1 MTSAIKVA
9 SFNLRHDS
17 FFGAHSRVRSWDARR
32 ELVTRMIRESGAAI
46 VGVQEMMPAMKEDI
60 LSRLRNYQAF
70 GSGRTRRLTD
80 EHSAILVRNEGAKA
94 RFSDTFWLSK
104 HPEKCGSRAYFSA
117 FPRICTVCEV
127 YVEEFGRTIR
137 VFNTHFDHLC
147 PPARTLSVRII
158 LDYMHRLN
166 KREKLPAILMGDMN
180 AHPDSKPIRILSENR
195 HGYDDIRLTNI
206 FSSPRAGEVRNTYHG
221 FKGRFKG
228 SPIDYIFVTEEF
240 EVDQAYVDTSCENG
254 QYPSDHYPL
263 VAVLRLKEAVGT
275 ESAEQADPDGF
286 RPLAAVRKEIAAL

>member
-17 FFGAHSRVRSWDARR
+17 FFGARSRVRSWTVRR
-32 ELVTRMIRESGAAI
+32 DIIARMIRESGAAI

-60 LSRLRNYQAF
+60 LARLREYSIF
-70 GSGRTRRLTD
+70 GSGRTKKLLS
-80 EHSAILVRNEGAKA
+80 EHSAILVRGEKAKA

-127 YVEEFGRTIR
+127 YVAEWGRTVR

-158 LDYMHRLN
+158 LEYMHRLN
-166 KREKLPAILMGDMN
+166 KKEKLPTILMGDMN
-180 AHPDSKPIRILSENR
+180 AHPDSKPIRILSENQ
-195 HGYDDIRLTNI
+195 HNYSDIHLTNI
-206 FSSPRAGEVRNTYHG
+206 FSSPQAGETRNTYHG
-221 FKGRFKG
+221 FKGRWKG
-228 SPIDYIFVTEEF
+228 SPIDYIFVSEEF
-240 EVDQAYVDTSCENG
+240 AVDQAYVDTFCEDG
-254 QYPSDHYPL
+254 RYPSDHYPL
-263 VAVLRLKEAVGT
+263 VAVLRLKETVP
-275 ESAEQADPDGF
+275 SANAAQAG
-286 RPLAAVRKEIAAL
+286 